1 MKVALV
7 YDRVNKWGGAE
18 RVLLALHELFPK
30 APLYTSVYNPKTAKW
45 AKVFTVKTSFLQY
58 IPFASSFHEYFPF
71 LMPLAF
77 ESFSFD
83 SYDLVISVSSEADKG
98 IITGPNTLHV
108 CYCLTP
114 TRYLWSGYTEYFSHI
129 LFRIM
134 TKPFI
139 WYLRWWDTVAATR
152 PDAYIAISDEVKKRI
167 KRYYKREAEV
177 VYPPVIWAD
186 TDQKKIKE
194 ETVGEYFLVVS
205 RLVKY
210 KHIELAIHACNEL
223 KLPLKIVGIGS
234 EEKKLKDIA
243 GPTIEFLGLLT
254 EEALVKYYKSCK
266 ALIFP
271 GVEDFGI
278 TVVEAQAFGKPVIA
292 FQQGGALETIK
303 VGKTGAFFAPQTVT
317 SLKKVLA
324 TFDKRQFLSDDCRRN
339 AKQFSQEQFKKR
351 FMAKI
356 KKIVQD
362 KKNTL

>member
-30 APLYTSVYNPKTAKW
+30 APLYTSVYNPKTAGW

-71 LMPLAF
+71 LMPIAF

-83 SYDLVISVSSEADKG
+83 EYDLVISVSSEADKG
-98 IITGPNTLHV
+98 IITGPNTMHI

-114 TRYLWSGYTEYFSHI
+114 TRYLWSGYEEYFSHMF
-129 LFRIM
+129 FRIL

-139 WYLRWWDTVAATR
+139 WYLRWWDMIASTR

-167 KRYYKREAEV
+167 KKYYKKEATV
-177 VYPPVIWAD
+177 VYPPVLLAD
-186 TDQKKIKE
+186 TQTGKIKE
-194 ETVGEYFLVVS
+194 KPSGDFFLVVS

-223 KLPLKIVGIGS
+223 GVPLKIIGVGS
-234 EEKKLKDIA
+234 EEKRLKELA

-271 GVEDFGI
+271 GLEDFGI

-292 FQQGGALETIK
+292 FEGGGALETVK
-303 VGKTGAFFAPQTVT
+303 VGKTGAFFAPQTVA
-317 SLKKVLA
+317 SLKKILV
-324 TFDKRQFLSDDCRRN
+324 TFDKRKFLSDDCRRN
-339 AKQFSQEQFKKR
+339 AKQFSQEQFKKL
-351 FMAKI
+351 FMANIEKI
-356 KKIVQD
+356 IKD
-362 KKNTL
+362 KAIKL